1 MRGDGIVRRQELF
14 EMVMDYGNIG
24 ACDEALALLDEAIA
38 SGEPYRYFPLIHYYV
53 GYYAFLKEGNS
64 ATAQN
69 HWQ

>member
-1 MRGDGIVRRQELF
+1 
-14 EMVMDYGNIG
+14 MVMDYGNIG